1 MEGGRLNAPSRCSY
15 GVPTMKLSK
24 VQDAY
29 AFISEVLIK
38 STKKVEYL
46 EREKLNIKKKSKED
60 VLPYACFENNSSK
73 GVKDP
78 CYFGE

>member
-1 MEGGRLNAPSRCSY
+1 
-15 GVPTMKLSK
+15 MKLSK

-60 VLPYACFENNSSK
+60 VLPYACFENNILR
-73 GVKDP
+73 GVEHLG
-78 CYFGE
+78 YFGE